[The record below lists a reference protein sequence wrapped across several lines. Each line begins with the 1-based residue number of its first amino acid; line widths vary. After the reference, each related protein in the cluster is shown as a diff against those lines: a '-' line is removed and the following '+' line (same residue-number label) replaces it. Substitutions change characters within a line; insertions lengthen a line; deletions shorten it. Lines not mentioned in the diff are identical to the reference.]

1 MDEVVGPETSDGLH
15 QPNAVTYMQRFLSSA
30 AQMDTAG
37 IEESLDGGFALGSF
51 EHVVDSWLFP
61 TLEALGEGWA
71 RGEIDVAGEH
81 AASHAVH
88 RRLSAA
94 FDAAGS
100 RSRGPAVV
108 VGLPS
113 GSQHDLGA
121 LAFATA
127 IRRRGMDVLY
137 LGANVPVSSW
147 EAAVRSRD
155 ARAAVL
161 SVVTPEDRPAAV
173 AVAERLLSQAPAPMV
188 CAGGASAANLADGV
202 QTLASSIGAAA
213 QELDELVHA
222 NRRLVHPAAGRTG
235 PPRRAI
241 AAAAAM
247 PRPEPTPVTIPV
259 SSGSA
264 SGRGSPCSH
273 VMWRSRSRSSVSR
286 GHRPLQDGVKRA
298 GQQAGHAFTFKVD
311 EDGAGGAAPRG
322 ESILNAAGV
331 ALVAGDVK
339 RLTRAR
345 RTAPAWSPGAEP
357 ASPAH
362 GCGRS

>member
-1 MDEVVGPETSDGLH
+1 MYTIKQASRLTGVSEASLRAWERRYGVVVPHRNESGYRLYDEEALAAVSTMRRLVEDGWSPAEAARAVSSGTVPSVTEPVDGPETSNSED
-15 QPNAVTYMQRFLSSA
+15 QPSAVAYMQLFLSSA
-30 AQMDTAG
+30 ARMDTAG

-100 RSRGPAVV
+100 RSRGPTVV
-108 VGLPS
+108 VGVPA

-127 IRRRGMDVLY
+127 VRRGGLDVLY

-147 EAAVRSRD
+147 ETAVRDRE

-173 AVAERLLSQAPAPMV
+173 AAAERLLSLAPVPMV
-188 CAGGASAANLADGV
+188 CAGGASAANLAGGV

-213 QELDELVHA
+213 QELDQL
-222 NRRLVHPAAGRTG
+222 
-235 PPRRAI
+235 
-241 AAAAAM
+241 
-247 PRPEPTPVTIPV
+247 
-259 SSGSA
+259 
-264 SGRGSPCSH
+264 
-273 VMWRSRSRSSVSR
+273 
-286 GHRPLQDGVKRA
+286 
-298 GQQAGHAFTFKVD
+298 
-311 EDGAGGAAPRG
+311 
-322 ESILNAAGV
+322 
-331 ALVAGDVK
+331 
-339 RLTRAR
+339 
-345 RTAPAWSPGAEP
+345 
-357 ASPAH
+357 AH
-362 GCGRS
+362 GSGD

>member
-1 MDEVVGPETSDGLH
+1 MYTIKQASRLTGVSEASLRAWERRYGVVVPDRNEAGYRLYDEEALSAVSTMRRLVDDGWSPAEAANAVRSGTAPAAEEMVVARETPSSADR
-15 QPNAVTYMQRFLSSA
+15 PNAITYMQRFLSSA
-30 AQMDTAG
+30 AEMDTAG
-37 IEESLDGGFALGSF
+37 LEESLDGGFALGSF

-61 TLEALGEGWA
+61 SLEALGEGWA

-127 IRRRGMDVLY
+127 IRRLGLNVLY

-147 EAAVRSRD
+147 EAAVSSRE
-155 ARAAVL
+155 AHAAVL

-188 CAGGASAANLADGV
+188 CAGGASAANLAGGI

-213 QELDELVHA
+213 HELDQLLHQ
-222 NRRLVHPAAGRTG
+222 T
-235 PPRRAI
+235 
-241 AAAAAM
+241 
-247 PRPEPTPVTIPV
+247 
-259 SSGSA
+259 
-264 SGRGSPCSH
+264 
-273 VMWRSRSRSSVSR
+273 
-286 GHRPLQDGVKRA
+286 D
-298 GQQAGHAFTFKVD
+298 D
-311 EDGAGGAAPRG
+311 E
-322 ESILNAAGV
+322 
-331 ALVAGDVK
+331 
-339 RLTRAR
+339 
-345 RTAPAWSPGAEP
+345 
-357 ASPAH
+357 
-362 GCGRS
+362 

>member
-1 MDEVVGPETSDGLH
+1 MYTIKQASRLTGVSEASLRAWERRYGVVAPHRNESGYRLYDEEALATVSTMRRLVNDGWSPAEAADAIRRGTVPAALDEVVDRETSDGLP

-37 IEESLDGGFALGSF
+37 IEESLDEGFALGSF

-113 GSQHDLGA
+113 GGQHALGA

-147 EAAVRSRD
+147 EAAVRSRE

-161 SVVTPEDRPAAV
+161 SVVTPADRPAAI
-173 AVAERLLSQAPAPMV
+173 AVAERLLSQAPVPIV
-188 CAGGASAANLADGV
+188 CAGGASAANLAGGI

-213 QELDELVHA
+213 QELDQLVH
-222 NRRLVHPAAGRTG
+222 RTE
-235 PPRRAI
+235 R
-241 AAAAAM
+241 
-247 PRPEPTPVTIPV
+247 
-259 SSGSA
+259 
-264 SGRGSPCSH
+264 
-273 VMWRSRSRSSVSR
+273 
-286 GHRPLQDGVKRA
+286 
-298 GQQAGHAFTFKVD
+298 
-311 EDGAGGAAPRG
+311 
-322 ESILNAAGV
+322 
-331 ALVAGDVK
+331 
-339 RLTRAR
+339 
-345 RTAPAWSPGAEP
+345 
-357 ASPAH
+357 
-362 GCGRS
+362 

>member
-1 MDEVVGPETSDGLH
+1 MYTIKQASRLTGVSEASLRAWERRYGVVVPRRNEAGYRLYDEQAVSALSTMRRLVDDGWSPAEAAEAVRSGTAPAVLNEVVGGETSDGLH
-15 QPNAVTYMQRFLSSA
+15 QPHAATYVERFLSSA

-51 EHVVDSWLFP
+51 EHVVDTWLFP
-61 TLEALGEGWA
+61 ALEALGEGWA

-108 VGLPS
+108 VGLPT

-147 EAAVRSRD
+147 EAAVRSRE

-173 AVAERLLSQAPAPMV
+173 AVVERLLSQTPVPLV
-188 CAGGASAANLADGV
+188 CAGGASAANLAGRV
-202 QTLASSIGAAA
+202 HTLASSIGSAA
-213 QELDELVHA
+213 QELDQLVHGTE
-222 NRRLVHPAAGRTG
+222 H
-235 PPRRAI
+235 
-241 AAAAAM
+241 
-247 PRPEPTPVTIPV
+247 
-259 SSGSA
+259 
-264 SGRGSPCSH
+264 
-273 VMWRSRSRSSVSR
+273 
-286 GHRPLQDGVKRA
+286 
-298 GQQAGHAFTFKVD
+298 
-311 EDGAGGAAPRG
+311 
-322 ESILNAAGV
+322 
-331 ALVAGDVK
+331 
-339 RLTRAR
+339 
-345 RTAPAWSPGAEP
+345 
-357 ASPAH
+357 
-362 GCGRS
+362 

>member
-1 MDEVVGPETSDGLH
+1 MYTIKQASRLTGVSVASLRSWERRYGVVVPHRNDSGYRLYDERALSAVSTMRRLVDGGWSPAEAAEAVRSGAVTAVLHEVAGREMSNGVH
-15 QPNAVTYMQRFLSSA
+15 QPNAVTYVERFLSAA

-37 IEESLDGGFALGSF
+37 LEESLDGGFALGSF

-127 IRRRGMDVLY
+127 IRRRGLDVLY

-147 EAAVRSRD
+147 EAAVRSRE
-155 ARAAVL
+155 ARAAIL
-161 SVVTPEDRPAAV
+161 AVVTPEDRPSAV
-173 AVAERLLSQAPAPMV
+173 AVAERLLSQAPIPTV
-188 CAGGASAANLADGV
+188 CAGGASAANLAVGV
-202 QTLASSIGAAA
+202 RTLAPSIGSAA
-213 QELDELVHA
+213 QELDLLVH
-222 NRRLVHPAAGRTG
+222 GT
-235 PPRRAI
+235 
-241 AAAAAM
+241 
-247 PRPEPTPVTIPV
+247 
-259 SSGSA
+259 
-264 SGRGSPCSH
+264 
-273 VMWRSRSRSSVSR
+273 
-286 GHRPLQDGVKRA
+286 D
-298 GQQAGHAFTFKVD
+298 D
-311 EDGAGGAAPRG
+311 
-322 ESILNAAGV
+322 
-331 ALVAGDVK
+331 
-339 RLTRAR
+339 
-345 RTAPAWSPGAEP
+345 
-357 ASPAH
+357 
-362 GCGRS
+362 